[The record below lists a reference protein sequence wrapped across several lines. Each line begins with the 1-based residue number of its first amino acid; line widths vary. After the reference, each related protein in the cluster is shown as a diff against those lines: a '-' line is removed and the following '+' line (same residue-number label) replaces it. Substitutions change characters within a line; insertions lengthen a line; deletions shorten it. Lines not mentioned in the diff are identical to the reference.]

1 MLRFIQR
8 GKWVKHIFC
17 AISIHPML
25 RFICIMVDSSI
36 STFWFQYIPC
46 YGLSFFRK
54 ETYVSC
60 KNFNTSH
67 VTVYLSFFLL
77 YAVRTNI
84 SIHPMLRFID
94 ERSRNNITVYTI
106 SIHPMLRFIYCAI
119 CNISFSLLISIHP
132 MLRFIVTKMDHR
144 KVEINFNTS
153 HVTVYPIL
161 FHNWYTSG

>member
-1 MLRFIQR
+1 
-8 GKWVKHIFC
+8 
-17 AISIHPML
+17 ML

-84 SIHPMLRFID
+84 SIHPMLRFISNGKRRYMCQSLFQYIPCYGLSKPVIFGYD
-94 ERSRNNITVYTI
+94 EIQKFQYIPCYGLSILVTIKISLSNWI
-106 SIHPMLRFIYCAI
+106 SIHPMLRFI
-119 CNISFSLLISIHP
+119 ISAEMQI
-132 MLRFIVTKMDHR
+132 THR
-144 KVEINFNTS
+144 
-153 HVTVYPIL
+153 
-161 FHNWYTSG
+161 